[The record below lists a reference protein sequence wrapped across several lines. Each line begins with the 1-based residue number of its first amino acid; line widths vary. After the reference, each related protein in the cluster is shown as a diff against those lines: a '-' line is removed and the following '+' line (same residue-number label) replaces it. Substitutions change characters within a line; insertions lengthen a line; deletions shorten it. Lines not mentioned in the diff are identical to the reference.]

1 MGQRVPPTSDILVLD
16 VRNHA
21 TTVGVMR
28 GAENLATFRVRTE
41 AHTTDELGLLFLELL
56 EHRGIPP
63 ASLGGAV
70 ACSVVPSAL
79 YAFEKAL
86 RRYLGLELMIVGRG
100 LKTGLRIRTE
110 NPRELGADRVVH
122 AVAALDL
129 IGGPVVVVGLGH
141 ATTIDCVDAAGAYV
155 GGAIAPGIR
164 TTSTALIEAT
174 EQLPQV
180 ELVRPKSVI
189 GRSTVAAMQSGLFWG
204 YVGLLDG
211 LAGRCRDALDPAATV
226 VATGAMAAMLGDASD
241 VIDRVEPALS
251 LHGLARLYELNA

>member
-1 MGQRVPPTSDILVLD
+1 MGPRVAATTDILVLD

-28 GAENLATFRVRTE
+28 GTENLATFRVRTE
-41 AHTTDELGLLFLELL
+41 AHTTDELGLMLL
-56 EHRGIPP
+56 QLLAHRGIPP
-63 ASLGGAV
+63 ESLGGAI
-70 ACSVVPSAL
+70 ACSVVPSMV

-86 RRYLGLELMIVGRG
+86 RRYLDLDLMIVGRG
-100 LKTGLRIRTE
+100 MKTGLRIQTE
-110 NPRELGADRVVH
+110 NPREIGADRIVH
-122 AVAALDL
+122 AVAALDML
-129 IGGPVVVVGLGH
+129 GGPVVVVGLGH
-141 ATTIDCVDAAGAYV
+141 ATTIDCVDRRGAYV

-164 TTSTALIEAT
+164 ATSTALIDAT

-180 ELVRPKSVI
+180 ELVRPESVI

-211 LAGRCRDALDPAATV
+211 LAGRCRDALDPAAPI
-226 VATGAMAAMLGDASD
+226 VATGAMAAMLSGASE

-251 LHGLARLYELNA
+251 LHGLALLYARNR